1 MSGTGSST
9 YRSPIGRGQ
18 SVGEGVSEMDVER
31 FDTVVIGSGQAGL
44 SAGYYL
50 KRAGRRFLIVDANEH
65 VGGSWLN
72 RYDSLRLFTPPWAVR
87 LPGWTYPARG
97 GPCPTKDEMIEYL
110 QAYASRI
117 DLPVRTGVHVD
128 RISRDG
134 DRYVLSSGLERI
146 EADTVIVASGAD
158 RDPRIPAFSRE
169 LDPEIVQ
176 LHSSAYRNP
185 SQLREGGVLVVGA
198 GNSGADIS
206 LDVAPSH
213 PTWLSG
219 PHRGHVPVDIDRWF
233 AQHVAF
239 RVIRFFGLHVLTIRT
254 RIGRKAAVK
263 YASQGDMLVRVKPKQ
278 FLAAGIER
286 VPRTVGVRDGRPVLE
301 DGRVLDVA
309 NVIWCTGF
317 RHDFSWI
324 DLPVF
329 GEDGELLHH
338 RGVVTSEPGLYFVG
352 LMFQY
357 SAASSVIPGVG
368 RDARYVVEEL
378 VAREPASRPGAR
390 AAA

>member
-1 MSGTGSST
+1 LIVGFHEAKSPAWITTSNTSATGRSISCVWWRTVMARVQAYAGGCSIDRRHPGCAFASSG
-9 YRSPIGRGQ
+9 IGCSGLR
-18 SVGEGVSEMDVER
+18 R
-31 FDTVVIGSGQAGL
+31 RAFDTREAEWPGASPRSTKHARL
-44 SAGYYL
+44 SS
-50 KRAGRRFLIVDANEH
+50 GRR
-65 VGGSWLN
+65 G
-72 RYDSLRLFTPPWAVR
+72 
-87 LPGWTYPARG
+87 
-97 GPCPTKDEMIEYL
+97 DEMIDYL
-110 QAYASRI
+110 QAYASRF

-134 DRYVLSSGLERI
+134 DRYVLSAGLERI
-146 EADTVIVASGAD
+146 EADNVIVASGAD
-158 RDPRIPAFSRE
+158 RDPRIPAFSRD
-169 LDPEIVQ
+169 LDPQIVQ

-263 YASQGDMLVRVKPKQ
+263 YTSQGDMLVRVKPKQ

-324 DLPVF
+324 DLPIF

-357 SAASSVIPGVG
+357 SAGSSVIPGVG
-368 RDARYVVEEL
+368 RDARYVVREL
-378 VAREPASRPGAR
+378 VAREPAPRRGAL

>member
-1 MSGTGSST
+1 
-9 YRSPIGRGQ
+9 
-18 SVGEGVSEMDVER
+18 
-31 FDTVVIGSGQAGL
+31 
-44 SAGYYL
+44 
-50 KRAGRRFLIVDANEH
+50 

-87 LPGWTYPARG
+87 LPGWSYPTRG
-97 GPCPTKDEMIEYL
+97 GPCPTKDEMIDYL
-110 QAYASRI
+110 RAYASRF

-134 DRYVLSSGLERI
+134 NRYVLSAGLERT
-146 EADTVIVASGAD
+146 EADNVIVASGAD
-158 RDPRIPAFSRE
+158 RDPRIPAFSRD

-213 PTWLSG
+213 QTWLSG
-219 PHRGHVPVDIDRWF
+219 PHRGDLPVDIDRWF
-233 AQHVAF
+233 AQHVGF
-239 RVIRFFGLHVLTIRT
+239 RVIRFVGLHVLTIRT
-254 RIGRKAAVK
+254 PIGRKAALK

-278 FLAAGIER
+278 ILAADIER

-309 NVIWCTGF
+309 NVVWCTGF
-317 RHDFSWI
+317 RQDFSWVEP
-324 DLPVF
+324 PVI
-329 GEDGELLHH
+329 GDDGWPMER
-338 RGVVTSEPGLYFVG
+338 RGVVESAPGIYFVG
-352 LMFQY
+352 LAFQF
-357 SAASSVIPGVG
+357 AFASMLVGGAG
-368 RDARYVVEEL
+368 RDAEYVVRHL
-378 VAREPASRPGAR
+378 VKR
-390 AAA
+390 APRTSTMRRDRRAVSAA

>member
-1 MSGTGSST
+1 
-9 YRSPIGRGQ
+9 
-18 SVGEGVSEMDVER
+18 MDGER

-87 LPGWTYPARG
+87 LPGWSYPTKG
-97 GPCPTKDEMIEYL
+97 GPCPTRDEMIDYL
-110 QAYASRI
+110 QAYASRFG
-117 DLPVRTGVHVD
+117 LPVRTGVHVD

-134 DRYVLSSGLERI
+134 ERYVLSAGIERI
-146 EADTVIVASGAD
+146 EADNVIVASGAD
-158 RDPRIPAFSRE
+158 RDPRIPAFSRD
-169 LDPEIVQ
+169 LDLEIVQ
-176 LHSSAYRNP
+176 LHSSSYRNP
-185 SQLREGGVLVVGA
+185 SQLRDGGVLVVGA

-206 LDVAPSH
+206 LDVAPLH

-239 RVIRFFGLHVLTIRT
+239 RVIRFVGLHLQTIRT
-254 RIGRKAAVK
+254 PIGRKAAVK

-278 FLAAGIER
+278 ILEAGIER

-301 DGRVLDVA
+301 DGRVLEVA

-324 DLPVF
+324 DLPIF

-357 SAASSVIPGVG
+357 SAGSSVIPGVG
-368 RDARYVVEEL
+368 RDARYVVREL
-378 VAREPASRPGAR
+378 VAREPARRPGAR